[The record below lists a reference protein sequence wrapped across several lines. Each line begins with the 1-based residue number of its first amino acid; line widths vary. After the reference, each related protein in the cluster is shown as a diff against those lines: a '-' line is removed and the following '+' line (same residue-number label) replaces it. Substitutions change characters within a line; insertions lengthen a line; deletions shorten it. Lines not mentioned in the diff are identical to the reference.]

1 MATVSVPVI
10 AFGRESGR
18 ENICGEQNETLFQTV
33 ERHWNALGGA
43 VLRRFLGN
51 RIDLC
56 DADLRGADLYSA
68 DLTCARLARADLAGA
83 SLYGGALA
91 GADLQGANLKDCDLY
106 RADLRQADLRG
117 AKFAGA
123 NLERA
128 SLADADLRGATYD
141 AATRFPQGFSPSEHG
156 LEVEPSEDAELSFL
170 ADRYSWPP
178 AATVRRAA

>member
-68 DLTCARLARADLAGA
+68 DLTCARLARADL
-83 SLYGGALA
+83 
-91 GADLQGANLKDCDLY
+91 
-106 RADLRQADLRG
+106 
-117 AKFAGA
+117 
-123 NLERA
+123 
-128 SLADADLRGATYD
+128 RGATYD

>member
-18 ENICGEQNETLFQTV
+18 ESICGEQNETLFQTV
-33 ERHWNALGGA
+33 ERNWHALGGA

-56 DADLRGADLYSA
+56 DADLAGSDLYSA
-68 DLTCARLARADLAGA
+68 DLTCARLLRADLSRAC
-83 SLYGGALA
+83 LYGAALA
-91 GADLQGANLKDCDLY
+91 GADLQNADLRECDLY

-117 AKFAGA
+117 ANLSGA

-128 SLADADLRGATYD
+128 SLADADLRGAAFD
-141 AATRFPQGFSPSEHG
+141 DATRFPQGFQPDEHALG
-156 LEVEPSEDAELSFL
+156 RIEDPVRL
-170 ADRYSWPP
+170 A
-178 AATVRRAA
+178 A